1 MRFLLGEKMS
11 ELFAVFY
18 NGAHGDTLLIRT
30 DNIDVLYELREA
42 FTTLSQPENTEIRFS
57 QIGIEGIQGIEDVIM
72 TNRSTFI
79 DTRIK
84 QKAICWEQSPAYW
97 YNDEGLM
104 AGMIDAAQEGKAC
117 HQYFG
122 DRITITVS
130 FREH

>member
-1 MRFLLGEKMS
+1 MPE
-11 ELFAVFY
+11 FAVFY
-18 NGAHGDTLLIRT
+18 NGVYGDTLLIRT
-30 DNIDVLYELREA
+30 DNIDVLFKVREA
-42 FTTLSQPENTEIRFS
+42 FASLSQPGNTEIRFS

-72 TNRSTFI
+72 TNRSTFV

-84 QKAICWEQSPAYW
+84 RKAIYWEQSPADW

-104 AGMIDAAQEGKAC
+104 AGMIDAAQEGKAG